1 LDPRPSDTIP
11 PEEHFHQDS
20 ALGKENE
27 NQEDSSTS
35 KETEPTSHIAKKRKL
50 AVHSRFGTSGTLSS
64 APLDRLDVRLLDAAN
79 DEDDEHDV
87 DRTQP
92 TVSLTFAGS
101 DIVSGIRKLAE
112 LGVVEP
118 ERMPSWMT
126 GEEAVSV
133 AVVHRGKRII
143 KDG

>member
-1 LDPRPSDTIP
+1 
-11 PEEHFHQDS
+11 
-20 ALGKENE
+20 
-27 NQEDSSTS
+27 
-35 KETEPTSHIAKKRKL
+35 
-50 AVHSRFGTSGTLSS
+50 
-64 APLDRLDVRLLDAAN
+64 VRLLDPPN

-101 DIVSGIRKLAE
+101 DVISGIRKLAK

-133 AVVHRGKRII
+133 AVIHRGKRVI
-143 KDG
+143 KAG